1 QRTNRIAYL
10 ICKRQATILD
20 EYYAGICEGI
30 MKRANALNAEQA
42 RVARGTARRLNDMA
56 AKLTG
61 DMPPFEKLKE
71 LFAADGAALNAEAA
85 EARAKLNNMF
95 AFCEQAFPEGQELL
109 ILVTE
114 LTASPAAARFIA
126 RYGCDAYFRHST
138 DLMFHERRNDLRR
151 EIEKIR
157 LD

>member
-1 QRTNRIAYL
+1 
-10 ICKRQATILD
+10 
-20 EYYAGICEGI
+20 
-30 MKRANALNAEQA
+30 
-42 RVARGTARRLNDMA
+42 
-56 AKLTG
+56 
-61 DMPPFEKLKE
+61 MPPIEKLKE

-85 EARAKLNNMF
+85 DARAKLDNMF